1 MRHALPSFVPCE
13 RIRRRDLGLGEYYPR
28 FMAQGMHDVDEA
40 RASRQLDGVLETV
53 GMDCNPGYGRSRE
66 AIPRDESVFR
76 RARAAASLCAF
87 PPAALLAGRRA
98 DRQRWTDRH
107 AETDT
112 KPPKPP
118 HARSS
123 RLSRRHVSKFK
134 RALAASGGADAKV
147 AKKQKTSASADPAR
161 APDPAAAVR
170 AAMAA
175 AKARGG
181 GVVGGG
187 DAVKRAPSSSSGS
200 GNARKLAPASETE
213 VLDVLARFRARDF
226 LRLFGFPGAPVD
238 DRGKC
243 DWKTHPVSKAGDVA
257 LRAKLLG
264 MRLDPDAPGAHP
276 LAREARDAVE
286 EAARLLDD
294 KETKRDVLTL
304 AVRRR
309 VDEMRR
315 QNVGDVRG
323 GYVSV
328 TGVHYA
334 AGAAAAQ
341 VADYK
346 ADDAGEGP
354 AMNPAARAR
363 AGAAA
368 AEKRGVGGD
377 RTGDST
383 APRDGPTDDAP
394 AASALSPPA
403 PRATDAKAPKVDL
416 GSIRDKLKK
425 KRTAPRFA

>member
-76 RARAAASLCAF
+76 RARAASLCAF

-187 DAVKRAPSSSSGS
+187 DAVKRAPGSVSGG
-200 GNARKLAPASETE
+200 GNVCGLAAASEAEVTE
-213 VLDVLARFRARDF
+213 VLARHRARDF
-226 LRLFGFPGAPVD
+226 LRLLGFPGAPVD
-238 DRGKC
+238 ERGKC
-243 DWKTHPVSKAGDVA
+243 DWKTHPVSKPGDVA
-257 LRAKLLG
+257 LRAKLLC
-264 MRLDPDAPGAHP
+264 MRLDPDLPGASP
-276 LAREARDAVE
+276 LASAARDAAA

-294 KETKRDVLTL
+294 KETKKEILTL

-315 QNVGDVRG
+315 KNIGDVRG

-334 AGAAAAQ
+334 AGAAAAR
-341 VADYK
+341 VSDYK

-354 AMNPAARAR
+354 AMNPAARLR

-368 AEKRGVGGD
+368 VEKRGIGGD
-377 RTGDST
+377 RTEDPPV
-383 APRDGPTDDAP
+383 ARDGPVDDA
-394 AASALSPPA
+394 AAGAPPF
-403 PRATDAKAPKVDL
+403 PRAQTAKPRKVDL

-425 KRTAPRFA
+425 KKTAPRFM